1 MVDEDDRLVVVTISQ
16 PRSVVLE
23 NKHLE
28 LMSELVKFSK
38 GSSHVL

>member
-1 MVDEDDRLVVVTISQ
+1 MVDEDERLVVVTISQ

-23 NKHLE
+23 DKHLE
-28 LMSELVKFSK
+28 LIVKFSK